1 MVLDRVAEHR
11 RHCNTAIRGGQGGNI
26 GGIQVATTISGPLVR
41 TTTTRVEDNN
51 NATGL
56 RDPLPGDKIADY

>member
-1 MVLDRVAEHR
+1 MVLDKVAEHR
-11 RHCNTAIRGGQGGNI
+11 RHCNTIRGGQGGNI
-26 GGIQVATTISGPLVR
+26 GGIQVATISGPLVR
-41 TTTTRVEDNN
+41 TTTTRVLEDNN

>member
-11 RHCNTAIRGGQGGNI
+11 RHCNTIRGGQGGNI
-26 GGIQVATTISGPLVR
+26 GGIQVATISGPLVR
-41 TTTTRVEDNN
+41 TTTRVEDNN

>member
-11 RHCNTAIRGGQGGNI
+11 MHCNTAIRGGQGGNI
-26 GGIQVATTISGPLVR
+26 GGIQVATISGPLVR
-41 TTTTRVEDNN
+41 TTTRVEDNN

>member
-26 GGIQVATTISGPLVR
+26 GGIQVATISGPLVR
-41 TTTTRVEDNN
+41 TTTTTRVV
-51 NATGL
+51 
-56 RDPLPGDKIADY
+56 